1 MSTTT
6 APTSNGQHKPSRT
19 TLTPPTGGAGG
30 GFTDPRKIEN
40 LHEYAQHLLDRIRY
54 LQEQQI
60 DAYTKKLYRLKLG
73 KLPSDYTKEI
83 TELRDELDLLLAEAN
98 RRHI

>member
-1 MSTTT
+1 MTTTT
-6 APTSNGQHKPSRT
+6 APTSNGHHR
-19 TLTPPTGGAGG
+19 
-30 GFTDPRKIEN
+30 TDPRKIEN
-40 LHEYAQHLLDRIRY
+40 LHEHAQHLLDRIRY
-54 LQEQQI
+54 LQEQQL
-60 DAYTKKLYRLKLG
+60 DAYTRKLYRLRLG